1 MAQGHS
7 GWLLAQGSGVVA
19 EVRGRVVVARASR
32 TDLPKTLW
40 EQEREGER
48 QNVKVGGN
56 EKRSL
61 ESGLDWGQ
69 GLALGVSQGFGSD
82 ADLG

>member
-1 MAQGHS
+1 MGGRWGPGLAEGDS

-40 EQEREGER
+40 EQEKER
-48 QNVKVGGN
+48 GKERV
-56 EKRSL
+56 
-61 ESGLDWGQ
+61 
-69 GLALGVSQGFGSD
+69 
-82 ADLG
+82 

>member
-32 TDLPKTLW
+32 ADLPKTLW

-48 QNVKVGGN
+48 QR
-56 EKRSL
+56 ER
-61 ESGLDWGQ
+61 ESRKK
-69 GLALGVSQGFGSD
+69 
-82 ADLG
+82 